1 MKKLLLLSAALFT
14 TFFVSAQIPSLQW
27 VDQMGGTLSEYGNS
41 VVTDASSNVYI
52 AGAFNGTVD
61 FDPSINTFNLTSVGG
76 SDIFI
81 SKLDASGNL
90 VWAKSMG
97 SFGLDSAIA
106 MVIDSSGNIFLT
118 GYYSQTVD
126 FDLGAGV
133 FNLTASGFYD
143 VFINKI
149 DSSGNF
155 VWAKSIG
162 GTSADVGYSI
172 ALDGSG
178 NIYTTGSFAV
188 AADFDPN
195 GGTFTLNSSG
205 STPDIFVSK
214 LDASGNFVWAK
225 AMGGSGINDYGYDI
239 AVDVNGNVYTSGSY
253 NVTADFDPGA
263 GSFVLTSAGNIDI
276 FISKLDASGNFVWAK
291 SMGGSQDENAKSLVL
306 DSNAN
311 VYLGGYFNGTAD
323 FDPGIGTSSFVSAGN
338 QDAFITKLDTSGN
351 FVWAKTIGGSNP
363 DGVNTIFLDAVGNIY
378 TTGWYTYSVDF
389 DPNGTIFNLTGDFR
403 DIFIS
408 KLDALG
414 NFVWA
419 KGMGSSGYDS
429 GICVTVDTNNNVYTT
444 GSFENTVDFNPDAG
458 ISNIISLGSA
468 DIFVHKM
475 SQIILGLNNNSL
487 SNNFKIYPNPTS
499 GIFNIEI
506 NEKLIGAK
514 ASIYSLLGQKIK
526 DFSLNSMTTN
536 QNLTK
541 GIYLLEIDKEGIK
554 TSKKLI
560 VN

>member
-1 MKKLLLLSAALFT
+1 MKKLLLLSATLFT

-27 VDQMGGTLSEYGNS
+27 VDQMGGALSEYGNS
-41 VVTDASSNVYI
+41 VVTDASGNVYL

-61 FDPSINTFNLTSVGG
+61 FDPSINTFNLTSAG
-76 SDIFI
+76 STDIFI
-81 SKLDASGNL
+81 IKLDASGNF

-106 MVIDSSGNIFLT
+106 MAIDSSGNIYLT

-195 GGTFTLNSSG
+195 AGTFTLNSSG

-214 LDASGNFVWAK
+214 LDAAGNFVWAK

-311 VYLGGYFNGTAD
+311 IFLGGYFNGTAD
-323 FDPGIGTSSFVSAGN
+323 FDPGIGTTSFVSAGN
-338 QDAFITKLDTSGN
+338 QDAFIAKLDTSGN
-351 FVWAKTIGGSNP
+351 FVWAKRMGGSNP

-378 TTGWYTYSVDF
+378 TTGWYSYSVDF
-389 DPNGTIFNLTGDFR
+389 DPNATIFNLTGDFR

-414 NFVWA
+414 NFAWA

-458 ISNIISLGSA
+458 ISNLASLGSA

-487 SNNFKIYPNPTS
+487 SNNFKIYPNPSS

-506 NEKLIGAK
+506 DENLIGAK
-514 ASIYSLLGQKIK
+514 ATIYNLLGQKIK
-526 DFSLNSMTTN
+526 DFSLNSTTTN
-536 QNLTK
+536 QTINK
-541 GIYLLEIDKEGIK
+541 GIYLLEIEKDGNK
-554 TSKKLI
+554 TTKKLI
-560 VN
+560 IN